1 MNTSKEE
8 LISLASV
15 LAKLENF
22 VKYIL
27 KATPTAQQ
35 LSIIRAVDKGHLRI
49 AIKSGHGTGK
59 STLLSWIALW
69 WLLTK
74 FDAKI
79 PTTAPA
85 APQLLAT
92 LMPEI
97 KKWWRVLP
105 QFLKDEFVLTSDY
118 VRCANGNFLVM
129 RTAKKEAPE
138 ALQGFHA
145 SNLIYLVDEASGVD
159 NALFEVIEGALTGE
173 KNALFLVGNPTRTSG
188 YFYDAFHKSSELFEC
203 FTLNAELS
211 ENVSKEKIKI
221 AKKAYGENSN
231 AYRIRILGEFPLGSS
246 DALFK
251 IYEIEEA
258 FKRGKEQK
266 INSGNEIWGLDVA
279 EFGDDKSVLAR
290 RMGYEF
296 KELITFDG
304 LDAQSLADEIC
315 EIYKRAKQKPKA
327 IYIDVIGIG
336 AGVWSILSHR
346 NLPAYRADCRG
357 KGEEKEHFNKRST
370 MYLRLKEYIGLIS
383 FAKDDDELFGELG
396 AITYKFSPNGATQI
410 SPKSEIKKALGR
422 SPDKADALAL
432 SFFEEFF
439 EDEKTDDEAS
449 YNAVYY
455 GSAGAW

>member
-1 MNTSKEE
+1 MNTSKKE
-8 LISLASV
+8 LISLAPV

-27 KATPTAQQ
+27 KATPTTQQ
-35 LSIIRAVDKGHLRI
+35 LSIIRAVDKGRLRI

-188 YFYDAFHKSSELFEC
+188 
-203 FTLNAELS
+203 
-211 ENVSKEKIKI
+211 
-221 AKKAYGENSN
+221 
-231 AYRIRILGEFPLGSS
+231 
-246 DALFK
+246 
-251 IYEIEEA
+251 
-258 FKRGKEQK
+258 
-266 INSGNEIWGLDVA
+266 
-279 EFGDDKSVLAR
+279 
-290 RMGYEF
+290 
-296 KELITFDG
+296 
-304 LDAQSLADEIC
+304 
-315 EIYKRAKQKPKA
+315 
-327 IYIDVIGIG
+327 
-336 AGVWSILSHR
+336 
-346 NLPAYRADCRG
+346 
-357 KGEEKEHFNKRST
+357 
-370 MYLRLKEYIGLIS
+370 
-383 FAKDDDELFGELG
+383 
-396 AITYKFSPNGATQI
+396 
-410 SPKSEIKKALGR
+410 
-422 SPDKADALAL
+422 
-432 SFFEEFF
+432 
-439 EDEKTDDEAS
+439 
-449 YNAVYY
+449 
-455 GSAGAW
+455 